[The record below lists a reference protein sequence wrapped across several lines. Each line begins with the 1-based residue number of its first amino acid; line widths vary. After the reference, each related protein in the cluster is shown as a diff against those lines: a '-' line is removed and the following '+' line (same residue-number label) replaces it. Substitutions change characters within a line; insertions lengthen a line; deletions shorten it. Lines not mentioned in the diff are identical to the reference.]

1 MPYLRE
7 RWAHGCQNARRLW
20 QDLHQRGYTGGYGSV
35 AACVRPWRGD
45 QYRWRGQVQTRTRSA
60 AADSALSPRQVCW
73 LLLRPAATLSADER
87 AYLARLATAC
97 PQVTLART
105 LVEGFGTVFQEHNV
119 DGLYAWLRQAGQSG
133 IRELAAIAH
142 SIWADRRA
150 VQAAVQME
158 WSNGQVEGQVNR
170 LKVLKRTMYGRATFD
185 LLRLRVLHVGELS
198 G

>member
-1 MPYLRE
+1 M
-7 RWAHGCQNARRLW
+7 
-20 QDLHQRGYTGGYGSV
+20 
-35 AACVRPWRGD
+35 
-45 QYRWRGQVQTRTRSA
+45 
-60 AADSALSPRQVCW
+60 
-73 LLLRPAATLSADER
+73 
-87 AYLARLATAC
+87 
-97 PQVTLART
+97 
-105 LVEGFGTVFQEHNV
+105 EGFGTVFQEHNV

-133 IRELAAIAH
+133 LRELAAIAH

-158 WSNGQVEGQVNR
+158 WSNGQVEGHVNR